1 MKERTSVAGVAVR
14 TVSRFRQELFVARR
28 LPGGDLGG
36 KWEFPGGK
44 VEEGEGDEEALI
56 REFQEELS
64 VAVEVQSF
72 IGETDFV
79 HGDTRFNLRFY
90 RVKLLSENMILSAH
104 SEWRWVSME
113 EITSLDFADSDRKLF
128 PAIKKALKFI
138 NHGGTRSEFGVKR
151 K

>member
-1 MKERTSVAGVAVR
+1 MKERTSVAGVALR
-14 TVSRFRQELFVARR
+14 TVSGLRQELFVARR

-44 VEEGEGDEEALI
+44 VEEGEGDQEALI

-64 VAVEVQSF
+64 AAVEVQSF

-90 RVKLLSENMILSAH
+90 WVKLLSENIVLSAH
-104 SEWRWVSME
+104 SEWRWVSMDD
-113 EITSLDFADSDRKLF
+113 IINLDFADSDSKLF
-128 PAIKKALKFI
+128 PALQAYLCAQADV
-138 NHGGTRSEFGVKR
+138 EE
-151 K
+151 